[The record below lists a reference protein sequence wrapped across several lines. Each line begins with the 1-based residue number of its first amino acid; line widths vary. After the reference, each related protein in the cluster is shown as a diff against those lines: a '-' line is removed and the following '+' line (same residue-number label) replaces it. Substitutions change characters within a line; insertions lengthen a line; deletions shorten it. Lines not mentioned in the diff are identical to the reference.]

1 MDPPIIQIPR
11 TGSYNGLIEC
21 GGPATR
27 AVVAVEERTSLVSL
41 ALRRA
46 LYCKVE
52 LRCFSHLAHL
62 ELTYT
67 HHDVCDRRV
76 YITRMAM
83 VQMLFF
89 LGSAFFAFA
98 KVGAAPAKYD
108 QRQDGE
114 INGHGTLK
122 NLLFVVL
129 FPGNSGSTSTNDISD
144 LAWHAI
150 QAAVNARSKGQGA
163 IKSSEEVRQEEPY
176 SAEIQIN
183 ENYLD
188 KENSVQKVEG
198 DTKMLN
204 VLDQQLAPIGDEQTK
219 KIDRIARNVKNF
231 DFPKSRE
238 VPTLPGYFVNVRK
251 TSRPKTGGSG
261 RVRSVV
267 GNVIWNPDD
276 EPGRPSLKKQLPGE
290 KDVTLFSSNVEKNDV
305 SPLTEE
311 QQQELRL
318 LGDGVENCG
327 PGRHRDAS
335 GVCQFDE
342 SADSL

>member
-1 MDPPIIQIPR
+1 
-11 TGSYNGLIEC
+11 
-21 GGPATR
+21 
-27 AVVAVEERTSLVSL
+27 
-41 ALRRA
+41 
-46 LYCKVE
+46 
-52 LRCFSHLAHL
+52 
-62 ELTYT
+62 
-67 HHDVCDRRV
+67 
-76 YITRMAM
+76 MAM

-129 FPGNSGSTSTNDISD
+129 FPGSSGSTSTNDISD

-198 DTKMLN
+198 DTKTLN

-219 KIDRIARNVKNF
+219 KIDRITRNVKNF

-251 TSRPKTGGSG
+251 TSRPKTGSSG

-290 KDVTLFSSNVEKNDV
+290 KDVTLFSSNAEKNDV

-311 QQQELRL
+311 KQQELRL